1 MFKQRYI
8 SSVRS
13 YKHLNKLISEVIVG
27 NPLSSV
33 WGEGEEGGG
42 GGEVVWGWGREP
54 LPNFQKLGLDRISFF
69 REGCWER
76 GGYF

>member
-1 MFKQRYI
+1 M
-8 SSVRS
+8 
-13 YKHLNKLISEVIVG
+13 NKLISEVIVC

-33 WGEGEEGGG
+33 WGEGEQGR
-42 GGEVVWGWGREP
+42 GWGREP

-76 GGYF
+76 RKSKKSKIFNGKKVYKQKM